1 MGVKKQWKFRGL
13 IFPPPLYPLP
23 PGEGKALI
31 KQPLRGDFAERQIT
45 MNRFQMSLRTKVIV
59 SLTFL
64 MASAML
70 LIGMVMLKVSQADLV
85 QAKIGQGVL
94 LKGSLEQL
102 LTSPLNSSGNNIDL
116 SKNSEL
122 LAGFQAGTPGV
133 TTPWEITVADRRGLA
148 IYPKIGKEAVDQK
161 PLPGLQRVMRLGV
174 ERVSFSPS
182 PKSFWQGLPEKI
194 VLAAPLY
201 NDKNVIGALRLETSL
216 ADVRQSLARSRNLLF
231 FYIVLD
237 ILILVAF
244 GTYIFSK
251 LVVKP
256 VQQLVQTAE
265 GFQEGD
271 KIPDVSAGEQNELGK
286 LAQALNAMLQ
296 RLAENKD
303 ELRQHVV
310 SLEQANLELK
320 RAQEEVIFSEK
331 LASVGRLAAGIAHEI
346 GNPIGIVLGYLELL
360 QRDDI
365 DQAER
370 LELNNRMGNEIQRI
384 NQTIRQLL
392 DFSRPGSRDRQP
404 ISVHPLI
411 QDTLDVLEHQL
422 RQQRIKVVLE
432 LEAQPDKVFAN
443 ADQLKQVFLNLTVN
457 AADAMEA
464 TSERPQGGQLR
475 VRTRSFEGESLVKES
490 AGGQPLRRS
499 TDPSATD
506 YSQLRRT
513 HGTTRDRWIEIQFA
527 DTGVGIT
534 QEDQERVFDPF
545 FTTKEAGKGTGL
557 GLSVSIQIIET
568 LGGRMELNSRSGEE
582 TKVSIL
588 LPVSEQEAKQPFDR
602 LRASRQRTLETEM

>member
-1 MGVKKQWKFRGL
+1 MVL
-13 IFPPPLYPLP
+13 
-23 PGEGKALI
+23 
-31 KQPLRGDFAERQIT
+31 
-45 MNRFQMSLRTKVIV
+45 

-70 LIGMVMLKVSQADLV
+70 LIGMVMLKMSQSDLV
-85 QAKIGQGVL
+85 QAKVEQGLL
-94 LKGSLEQL
+94 LKGALEQL
-102 LTSPLNSSGNNIDL
+102 LTSQLNSSGENIDL
-116 SKNSEL
+116 AKNSEV
-122 LAGFQAGTPGV
+122 LAGFQAGSSGAMSS
-133 TTPWEITVADRRGLA
+133 WEITVANREGQVV
-148 IYPKIGKEAVDQK
+148 YPRVGNEPINQQ
-161 PLPGLQRVMRLGV
+161 PLPGLKRVIRLGV
-174 ERVSFSPS
+174 ENVSFSTS
-182 PKSFWQGLPEKI
+182 TKSFWQLLPEKV

-201 NDKNVIGALRLETSL
+201 QGRNVIGALRLEALLT
-216 ADVRQSLARSRNLLF
+216 DVSQSLARSQKLLL
-231 FYIVLD
+231 FYIVVD
-237 ILILVAF
+237 ILVLVAF

-271 KIPDVSAGEQNELGK
+271 KIPDVSAGEQNELGM
-286 LAQALNAMLQ
+286 LSQALNSMLQ

-303 ELRQHVV
+303 ELRQHVI

-320 RAQEEVIFSEK
+320 RTQEEVIFSEK

-432 LEAQPDKVFAN
+432 LEAQPDRVFAN

-513 HGTTRDRWIEIQFA
+513 HGTTEDRWIEIQFA

-568 LGGRMELNSRSGEE
+568 LGGRMELSSRSGEE

-588 LPVSEQEAKQPFDR
+588 LPVSEQKAE
-602 LRASRQRTLETEM
+602 